1 VSEKIAVFTMNIM
14 GFRAISLTALLGLL
28 GYTIASFLGI
38 WLIISIFRSG
48 RK

>member
-1 VSEKIAVFTMNIM
+1 M
-14 GFRAISLTALLGLL
+14 GSHTVSLTALLGLL